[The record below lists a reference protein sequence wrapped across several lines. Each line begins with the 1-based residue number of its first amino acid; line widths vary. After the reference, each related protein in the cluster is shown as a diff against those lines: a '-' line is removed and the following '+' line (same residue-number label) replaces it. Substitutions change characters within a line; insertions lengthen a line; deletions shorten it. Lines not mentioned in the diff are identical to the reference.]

1 MKENVMAKKTRLE
14 MEYRS
19 LTEPEICEAIRYLEP
34 NSTSG
39 TEENSPA
46 TRGNLD
52 VTINVVL
59 RGVEEITEQT
69 VINPI
74 GDK

>member
-1 MKENVMAKKTRLE
+1 MRG
-14 MEYRS
+14 YS
-19 LTEPEICEAIRYLEP
+19 LFRAELNKRDR
-34 NSTSG
+34 
-39 TEENSPA
+39 ENSPA

-52 VTINVVL
+52 VTINAVL